1 MTDTAL
7 LKFKM
12 ARAGKTVADLSAK
25 MGISPA
31 ALRNRINNRTEFVL
45 REMQV
50 LIIELA
56 LTAYDANMIFFGGC
70 GTVPTTR
77 EAL

>member
-12 ARAGKTVADLSAK
+12 ARAGKTVADLAAK

-31 ALRNRINNRTEFVL
+31 ALRNRINNRTEFVV
-45 REMQV
+45 REIQI
-50 LIIELA
+50 LIDELK
-56 LTAYDANMIFFGGC
+56 LTAYDANAIFFGGC

>member
-12 ARAGKTVADLSAK
+12 ARAGKTVADLAAK

-50 LIIELA
+50 LIDELA
-56 LTAYDANMIFFGGC
+56 LTAYDANMIFFGGR
-70 GTVPTTR
+70 GTVPSTR